1 MYEQAD
7 LSVGGGNYAIE
18 ISHIYNS
25 NQAVGLLRCG
35 VGWKLNVYQRLISKD
50 DGTYKY
56 IDGSG
61 GVNTFVLFDSA
72 NSRYYNTI
80 DAGQVLSIVDGRASI
95 TDGIG
100 NKINFN
106 ENGYVVSVV
115 SALNANIKKIFEY
128 DTSGNL
134 VKIYD
139 ARLKFSDKIKTY
151 ITFEY
156 DHITGLM
163 TSISAYDK
171 YTRLVDR
178 YVYEYDNGYLVE
190 IYHVAINSLGEELT
204 RKCIK
209 RFSYN
214 SEGKLSLIVDTETR
228 SASVFT
234 YAGNRVSKV
243 DFGVIN
249 DQAAVGVQLGE
260 SAQEKSM
267 NFQDRISTNPGRV
280 TLKNVS
286 TGETATYDLTLA
298 DSPTQVGTALNKETF
313 ESFQAYIESMIEG
326 NSGPQGPQ
334 GAQGEPGVS
343 ISNKSFL
350 VGANTQENTGWFKI
364 GTVNVPTYID
374 YHAKMVITSTYM
386 STQMPSGEVS
396 IDLRMGGSGWTG
408 TYVQW
413 TNLKG
418 PHPEYL
424 RYYADPSGLV
434 TFYVYVPACW
444 GFYRI
449 DILGESNRDCVLKP
463 ISKPISM

>member
-1 MYEQAD
+1 
-7 LSVGGGNYAIE
+7 
-18 ISHIYNS
+18 
-25 NQAVGLLRCG
+25 
-35 VGWKLNVYQRLISKD
+35 
-50 DGTYKY
+50 
-56 IDGSG
+56 
-61 GVNTFVLFDSA
+61 
-72 NSRYYNTI
+72 
-80 DAGQVLSIVDGRASI
+80 
-95 TDGIG
+95 
-100 NKINFN
+100 
-106 ENGYVVSVV
+106 
-115 SALNANIKKIFEY
+115 
-128 DTSGNL
+128 
-134 VKIYD
+134 
-139 ARLKFSDKIKTY
+139 
-151 ITFEY
+151 
-156 DHITGLM
+156 
-163 TSISAYDK
+163 
-171 YTRLVDR
+171 
-178 YVYEYDNGYLVE
+178 
-190 IYHVAINSLGEELT
+190 
-204 RKCIK
+204 
-209 RFSYN
+209 
-214 SEGKLSLIVDTETR
+214 
-228 SASVFT
+228 
-234 YAGNRVSKV
+234 
-243 DFGVIN
+243 
-249 DQAAVGVQLGE
+249 
-260 SAQEKSM
+260 M

-334 GAQGEPGVS
+334 GMQGEPGVS

-449 DILGESNRDCVLKP
+449 DILGESNRDCFAYLFNPVVEYGNISSDRYSTSTPTGREATYLETSAGAITIYCSSDASYAGSYSSSFNTSSYYIVRSHGRVYNYIKFTGDYSSDKWFRVPLGNAKYVGCLP
-463 ISKPISM
+463 IKNSTSGYTPGMICYSTSSYTYIGLDENSLNGAFICIIQ